1 MKFRWRKQA
10 AAIGLG
16 LFMTAGILS
25 TSMAQS
31 APAVGDPVNVP
42 AVTLIDGQK
51 LPSGYFHG
59 KPLIVEYWASWCPF
73 CGRQNP
79 RLQKLTLEARKKGL
93 QILTISVDRKE
104 SDARD
109 YIKEHRYTFP
119 VAMETPELLKV
130 FGRRDVIPEIFV
142 VTADGKLAEVLSG
155 ELPEEQLAG
164 LIKYAPGVR

>member
-1 MKFRWRKQA
+1 MKLKWQKQVA
-10 AAIGLG
+10 ALGLG
-16 LFMTAGILS
+16 AAMLVGLLS

-31 APAVGDPVNVP
+31 APTVGDAVIVP

-51 LPSGYFHG
+51 LPAGYFQG

-79 RLQKLTLEARKKGL
+79 RLQKLTLEAQKTGL
-93 QILTISVDRKE
+93 QILTVSVDRKE
-104 SDARD
+104 SDAKD
-109 YIKEHRYTFP
+109 YIQEHHYTFP

-142 VTADGKLAEVLSG
+142 VAADGKLAEVLSG

-164 LIKYAPGVR
+164 LIKYAPGAR